1 MARTEPTPRRRH
13 EPIDATSV
21 HVALGRRIAELR
33 RARGMT
39 QAEFA
44 EKMDWSLQY
53 VSRVESGREHFRLTR
68 LIEIANLLEVDLVAL
83 LRPPKSLEVR
93 RGRPPK
99 AKTPSK
105 TLPKSPVRDSRPAKA
120 RPTKSK

>member
-1 MARTEPTPRRRH
+1 MARTEPTPRRRRK
-13 EPIDATSV
+13 PIDANLV

-33 RARGMT
+33 HARGMT

-68 LIEIANLLEVDLVAL
+68 LIEIANLLEVDLIDL

-99 AKTPSK
+99 AKAPAKPPPRPRSSK
-105 TLPKSPVRDSRPAKA
+105 VRPAK
-120 RPTKSK
+120 SK